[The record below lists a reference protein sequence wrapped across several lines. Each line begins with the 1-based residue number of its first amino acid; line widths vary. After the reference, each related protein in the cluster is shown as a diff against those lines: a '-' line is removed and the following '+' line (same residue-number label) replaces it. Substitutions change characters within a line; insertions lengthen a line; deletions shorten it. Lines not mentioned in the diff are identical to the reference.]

1 MISRED
7 SKGLLISRWRYQVS
21 ASRLPLWASRSE
33 YGTASE
39 GIYVRNS
46 AVYLLASLSQRTIQL
61 TFERFR
67 LHCLR
72 LRDMPKGMPRLIGLI
87 CKSRAISYF
96 NPKAPTRESAA
107 SRLAQILTSVTSF
120 RNSASESRG
129 HVLARP
135 SPLLPGLLEVSK
147 ASRILP
153 TKGREWLFGYLNH
166 NYTAQHGLST

>member
-1 MISRED
+1 MVDNEGGDNEVMPSWRASQSVISRED

-39 GIYVRNS
+39 GRYVRNS

-72 LRDMPKGMPRLIGLI
+72 LRDMPKGMPRLIGLNI
-87 CKSRAISYF
+87 LAKTLQVACLRAEPKILVISIQ
-96 NPKAPTRESAA
+96 R
-107 SRLAQILTSVTSF
+107 R
-120 RNSASESRG
+120 
-129 HVLARP
+129 
-135 SPLLPGLLEVSK
+135 LPGRVQRVNSLKS
-147 ASRILP
+147 
-153 TKGREWLFGYLNH
+153 
-166 NYTAQHGLST
+166 